1 MGGQPLAQR
10 LHDKPPTWGAGGLAS
25 LIPDSI
31 AQGLIGHAFV
41 CPDMVGGGDLAVFDR
56 TDVDAELFVRYAQCA
71 ALFPMMQ
78 FSASPSRVLDPPHLA
93 AVLEAVALHQALV
106 PDIIR
111 LAKRAG
117 RTGEPI
123 LRPLAFEHAGYDD
136 VTDQFLLGE
145 DILAAPVLE
154 RGASLR
160 RVLLPPGRWIAAD
173 GAEYHGPRAIDLPVT
188 LTSIPWFRRGR

>member
-154 RGASLR
+154 RGAASR

-173 GAEYHGPRAIDLPVT
+173 GAEHHGPQAIDLPVT